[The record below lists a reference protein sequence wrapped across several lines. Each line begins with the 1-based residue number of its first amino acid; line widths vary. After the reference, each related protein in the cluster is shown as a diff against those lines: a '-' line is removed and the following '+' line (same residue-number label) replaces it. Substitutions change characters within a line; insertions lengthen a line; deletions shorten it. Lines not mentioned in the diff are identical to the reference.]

1 GQIPQAEESLK
12 MMRSS
17 CDVFEEVTAMELSL
31 SDEVDVADIQEED
44 KVKFMNVI
52 WLHKVFG
59 RRIIVGLGSL
69 VAQQFVGLS
78 MIMHYSYSIFHL
90 TTNRYNTKIVNGNA
104 ESIIS
109 SV

>member
-1 GQIPQAEESLK
+1 GHIQQAEESLK
-12 MMRSS
+12 MIRSS
-17 CDVFEEVTAMELSL
+17 CDVSKEVTAMELSL
-31 SDEVDVADIQEED
+31 VDEVDVAEIQEAD
-44 KVKFMNVI
+44 ILKFLNVI

-78 MIMHYSYSIFHL
+78 MILRYSYSIFHL
-90 TTNRYNTKIVNGNA
+90 TTNRYNSKIVNGNA
-104 ESIIS
+104 DNIIS